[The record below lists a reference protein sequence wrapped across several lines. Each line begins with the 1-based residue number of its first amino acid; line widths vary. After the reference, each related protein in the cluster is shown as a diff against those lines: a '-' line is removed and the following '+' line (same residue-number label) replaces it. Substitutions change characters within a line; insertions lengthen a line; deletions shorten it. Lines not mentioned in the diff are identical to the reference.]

1 MESYNTIRARH
12 QAEVNAF
19 PLGFAF
25 NKEQFAEMMEKFGL
39 PNDADGCRQIV
50 SLPFGGFLKKA
61 DIPAW
66 RELCKRHDEE
76 MKEMRRD
83 RKELTEAFR
92 YEFAN
97 HECQYG
103 MQNEEVCNAV
113 GLTWDE
119 VQNDAELLKIFQSAY
134 KLFWKDCVKNDWF

>member
-1 MESYNTIRARH
+1 MESYQTIKARH

-25 NKEQFAEMMEKFGL
+25 SNKQFAEMMEKFGL
-39 PNDADGCRQIV
+39 PNDKNGCAQIV
-50 SLPFGGFLKKA
+50 SIGCGGFLRRS

-66 RELCKRHDEE
+66 KELSERHARE
-76 MKEMRRD
+76 MKEFRKS

-97 HECQYG
+97 HECQFG
-103 MQNEEVCNAV
+103 ACDAEVCAAV

-119 VQNDAELLKIFQSAY
+119 VQNDAELLKIYRSAY